1 MQAVPVK
8 DGVWWVGALDPH
20 LRIFDIVMET
30 RHGTT
35 YNSYLVRGRSKTA
48 LIETVKYG
56 FEGELLQRVASVVDP
71 ATVDYIVLNHT
82 EPDHSGGLGR
92 VLEAMPGARVYASR
106 AALKFLA
113 EIVNRGFD
121 AAEARDGEILDLGG
135 LTLRFIAAPFL
146 HWPDSMFTYL
156 AEERVLFSCDVF
168 GCHYWDGH
176 LFNDEAGDFG
186 EAYRYYYDVIFSPF
200 KKYVLEAVEK
210 IRPLEIDVICHSHGP
225 ILRHN
230 PRYHVGLYEEWSRKA
245 PPEPRKKVLLAYA
258 SAYGYTRSLA
268 EAIAEGIREAG
279 VEADLVD
286 AGITPPGAIM
296 HRVESADGL
305 LVGSPT
311 INRDAVP
318 PIWEM
323 LAYVSPLVNRGKP
336 AAAFGSYGW
345 SGEAVKFIEQRLE
358 ALQFRVVRPG
368 LRVNLQPSAAALEE
382 AREFGRRFAAAVL
395 GVGERA

>member
-8 DGVWWVGALDPH
+8 DGVWWVGALDPS
-20 LRIFDIVMET
+20 LRIFDVVMET

-56 FEGELLQRVASVVDP
+56 FESELLQRVAGVVDP

-82 EPDHSGGLGR
+82 EPDHSGALGR
-92 VLEAMPGARVYASR
+92 VLEAMPKAQVCASKV
-106 AALKFLA
+106 ALKFLE
-113 EIVNRGFD
+113 EIVNRKFD
-121 AAEARDGEILDLGG
+121 AVEARDGEILDLGG

-156 AEERVLFSCDVF
+156 AEEKVLFSCDVF

-230 PRYHVGLYEEWSRKA
+230 PRYYVGLYEEWSLQA
-245 PPEPRKKVLLAYA
+245 PPEPQKKVLLAYA
-258 SAYGYTRSLA
+258 SAYGYTRRLA

-279 VEADLVD
+279 VKADLVD

-296 HRVESADGL
+296 HRVEGADGL

-323 LAYVSPLVNRGKP
+323 LAYVSPLINRGKP

-345 SGEAVKFIEQRLE
+345 SGEAVKLIEQRLE
-358 ALQFRVVRPG
+358 GLQFRVVGPG
-368 LRVNLQPSAAALEE
+368 LRVNLQPSGTDLEE

-395 GVGERA
+395 GMGERA